1 MFLKHSK
8 IQQIIIVFQGV
19 LNLAVLFYCKVSVTF
34 EGSSEMG
41 FLSSLLGIIGFGIG
55 LPIGLLVGFFFFV
68 YSKPKQVQDPVVRPL
83 EEFDTTV
90 LHELL
95 PEIPIW
101 VKDPDYERVDWL
113 NKMVFYMWPYLDK
126 AISREIRR
134 QAEPI
139 LAEYSEKYKI
149 KAIEFENL
157 DLGTLPPTINGIRVY
172 ETNEKELVMEPVIKW
187 AGNPNIVLVLKFLS
201 LQITLQLVDL
211 QVFFAPRMTLKP
223 LVPTFPCFANIL
235 VSLMERP
242 HVDFGMKV
250 LGGDIMS
257 IPGLYQFI
265 QKTIKKSVASLYLWP
280 QTLEVPVLDNSVYA
294 FKKPVGILHVKVV
307 RAFKLMKADFLG
319 LSDPYVKLNLTGE
332 SLPGKKTTIK
342 KNNLNP
348 EWNEDFK
355 LVVREHQSQALQ
367 IQVFDWDKVGGH
379 DRLGMQ
385 LVPLKLVT
393 PHETK
398 EFNLD
403 LLKHTNI
410 SDHNDKK
417 YRGTIVLELT
427 YAPFREDSTSALS
440 AKFDQKDSIIYRS
453 SSNETLNKAG
463 LLSVLV
469 QAAEDLEGER
479 HNNPY
484 ALILF
489 RGEQKKT
496 KLLRKTRNPLWNEE
510 FQFALEEPP
519 LLDKIRIEV
528 FSKRTG
534 IRFRSKE
541 SLGHVEINLDD
552 VVRNGR
558 INQKHHLIN
567 SKNGLLHVEI
577 EWTMV

>member
-1 MFLKHSK
+1 
-8 IQQIIIVFQGV
+8 
-19 LNLAVLFYCKVSVTF
+19 
-34 EGSSEMG
+34 MG
-41 FLSSLLGIIGFGIG
+41 FLSSLLGILGFGIG

-68 YSKPKQVQDPVVRPL
+68 YSKPKQVQDPVVRPIK
-83 EEFDTTV
+83 EFDTTV
-90 LHELL
+90 LPDLL
-95 PEIPIW
+95 HEIPIW

-113 NKMVFYMWPYLDK
+113 NKLVLYMWPYLDK
-126 AISREIRR
+126 AICREIRM

-139 LAEYSEKYKI
+139 FAEYSEKYKI

-157 DLGTLPPTINGIRVY
+157 SLGTLPPTINGIRVY
-172 ETNEKELVMEPVIKW
+172 ETNEKELVMAPVIKW
-187 AGNPNIVLVLKFLS
+187 AGNPNVVMVLKWLP
-201 LQITLQLVDL
+201 LRITLQLVDL
-211 QVFFAPRMTLKP
+211 QVFVAPRITLKP

-280 QTLEVPVLDNSVYA
+280 QTLEVPVLDNSNFA
-294 FKKPVGILHVKVV
+294 MKKPVGILNVKVV
-307 RAFKLMKADFLG
+307 RAFKLMKADLLG
-319 LSDPYVKLNLTGE
+319 SSDPYVKLNLTGE
-332 SLPGKKTTIK
+332 RLPGKKTTVK
-342 KNNLNP
+342 KKNLNP

-355 LVVREHQSQALQ
+355 LVVREPQCQALQ

-385 LVPLKLVT
+385 LVPLKLIT

-398 EFNLD
+398 EFTLD

-410 SDHNDKK
+410 SDPNDKK
-417 YRGTIVLELT
+417 YRGTILLELT
-427 YAPFREDSTSALS
+427 YVPFREDSTKALS
-440 AKFDQKDSIIYRS
+440 GKFDQKDSRNYRS
-453 SSNETLNKAG
+453 FNSEILSKAG
-463 LLSVLV
+463 LLSVIV
-469 QAAEDLEGER
+469 QGAEDVEGER

-496 KLLRKTRNPLWNEE
+496 KLLRKTRNPVWNEE
-510 FQFALEEPP
+510 FQFDLEEPP
-519 LLDKIRIEV
+519 VQDKIRIEV

-541 SLGHVEINLDD
+541 ALGHVEIYLDD
-552 VVRNGR
+552 VVHNGR
-558 INQKHHLIN
+558 INQKYHLIN
-567 SKNGLLHVEI
+567 SRNGLLHVEI
-577 EWTMV
+577 GWTMV

>member
-1 MFLKHSK
+1 
-8 IQQIIIVFQGV
+8 
-19 LNLAVLFYCKVSVTF
+19 
-34 EGSSEMG
+34 MG

-83 EEFDTTV
+83 EECDTTV
-90 LHELL
+90 LPDLL

-101 VKDPDYERVDWL
+101 VKDPDYER
-113 NKMVFYMWPYLDK
+113 
-126 AISREIRR
+126 AICREIRR

-187 AGNPNIVLVLKFLS
+187 AGNPNIILVLKLLS

-265 QKTIKKSVASLYLWP
+265 Q
-280 QTLEVPVLDNSVYA
+280 
-294 FKKPVGILHVKVV
+294 VV

-342 KNNLNP
+342 KKTLNP
-348 EWNEDFK
+348 EWNENFK
-355 LVVREHQSQALQ
+355 FVVREHQSQALQ
-367 IQVFDWDKVGGH
+367 IQVFDWDKVGGD

-410 SDHNDKK
+410 SVHNDKK

-440 AKFDQKDSIIYRS
+440 AKFDQMDSIIYRS
-453 SSNETLNKAG
+453 SSNETLSKAG

-469 QAAEDLEGER
+469 EAAEDLEGER

-528 FSKRTG
+528 LSKRTG

-558 INQKHHLIN
+558 INQKYHLIN
-567 SKNGLLHVEI
+567 SKNGQLHVEI